1 MVTTSNGSRIKA
13 KKIIYENLERK
24 YCGCRYLQHK
34 LTFVEYYCGCR
45 HLFKKNWGISV
56 RERKNSYF

>member
-56 RERKNSYF
+56 